1 MDIVAI
7 DDLAIE
13 CVIGD
18 DPDERGRTQTV
29 LVSVELETDFSAAA
43 QTDAL
48 ADAIDYR
55 ALSQRL
61 AAIAVNGRFRLVESL
76 ARALLAECL
85 SDQRVHSAKVQVKKP
100 GVPPNASAA
109 RAICSAAR

>member
-18 DPDERGRTQTV
+18 DPDERERAQTV
-29 LVSVELETDFSAAA
+29 FVSVELETDFSAAA
-43 QTDAL
+43 RSDAL

-55 ALSQRL
+55 ALSRHL
-61 AAIAVNGRFRLVESL
+61 AATAIDGRFRLIESL
-76 ARALLAECL
+76 ARAFLAECL
-85 SDQRVHSAKVQVKKP
+85 SDPRVKSAKVQVRKP
-100 GVPPNASAA
+100 GVPPGASAA
-109 RAICSAAR
+109 RAICSMAR